1 MQITK
6 YGEEIGQATANIK
19 AGEYVH
25 VHNLE
30 SIRARGDW
38 RKEIK
43 SKMDFYGYVRKDGRV
58 GSRNYVAVIPSVVCV
73 NEVVEN
79 IVSITRNCRGI
90 LHHQGCCQL
99 PRFKQVTDSLIKL
112 GQTLT

>member
-38 RKEIK
+38 EKGDK
-43 SKMDFYGYVRKDGRV
+43 K
-58 GSRNYVAVIPSVVCV
+58 
-73 NEVVEN
+73 
-79 IVSITRNCRGI
+79 
-90 LHHQGCCQL
+90 
-99 PRFKQVTDSLIKL
+99 
-112 GQTLT
+112 